1 VARIAHLA
9 VKCDGVE
16 AMQLSGDGIIISTPT
31 GSTAYNLSA
40 GGPVAQP
47 SAPVM
52 IITPVCAHNLAS
64 PSVVTGVTDTICLCV
79 QKMDLDGG
87 PVLSADSGEEIPVQT
102 GDSIVV
108 EKSNQ
113 NVRLVKWG
121 ENDFYKVL
129 QRKLYHR

>member
-1 VARIAHLA
+1 MQISVSVNGCAIDTFYA
-9 VKCDGVE
+9 DGMLVC
-16 AMQLSGDGIIISTPT
+16 TPT